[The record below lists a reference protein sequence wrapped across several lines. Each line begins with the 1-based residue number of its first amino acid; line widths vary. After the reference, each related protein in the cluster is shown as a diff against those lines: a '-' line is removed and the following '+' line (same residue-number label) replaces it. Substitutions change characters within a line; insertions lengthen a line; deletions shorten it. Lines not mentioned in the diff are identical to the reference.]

1 MVGYF
6 HRKSMVEQIFVFIIN
21 FPYLGFINCNM
32 LQTKYL
38 LTKQSRLEAILKLL
52 RLPKQT

>member
-1 MVGYF
+1 
-6 HRKSMVEQIFVFIIN
+6 MVEQIFVFIIN